1 MKSTLPLLLASLPLA
16 LLACGG
22 EAHDHPHPHPE
33 ATKPAAAPAG
43 DHAHDPAQRKE
54 LGNVTIGTRTIAVI
68 RVAAIE
74 PGKESDFD
82 LDFGAHPRPEVVRC
96 WVGVES
102 ATGSRKVRFANEGDT
117 VMHGHPEV
125 PSPLPQGSRFWIA
138 IEENGATATGSVAID
153 G

>member
-1 MKSTLPLLLASLPLA
+1 MKSTLPLLLAALPLA
-16 LLACGG
+16 LFACGG
-22 EAHDHPHPHPE
+22 EAHDHPHPE
-33 ATKPAAAPAG
+33 ATKPAAAPVG

-125 PSPLPQGSRFWIA
+125 PAPLPQGSRFWIA

>member
-1 MKSTLPLLLASLPLA
+1 MKSTLPLLFASLPLA

-33 ATKPAAAPAG
+33 ATKPAAAPVG

-102 ATGSRKVRFANEGDT
+102 AAGSRKVRFANEGDT